1 MTEELLYKLIDHEI
15 QWLSYYGLREDR
27 ELLNENSNIYKD
39 VRSIGYTKRVIELT
53 LRCSPG
59 LITSDVAI
67 TKETKIEDLKQD
79 YFPRGENKFTPLEV
93 FFILYPERKM
103 EMIKRLIQEKI
114 EHKIFYDKKMIGN
127 GKN

>member
-39 VRSIGYTKRVIELT
+39 VRSIGYTKRVIELS

-59 LITSDVAI
+59 LITSYTPI

-79 YFPRGENKFTPLEV
+79 FFPRGENKFTPLEV
-93 FFILYPERKM
+93 FFIIFPERKK
-103 EMIKRLIQEKI
+103 EMIERLIPEKI
-114 EHKIFYDKKMIGN
+114 EHRVFYDKKMI
-127 GKN
+127 KNAEN

>member
-27 ELLNENSNIYKD
+27 ELLNENTDIYKD

-59 LITSDVAI
+59 LITSDSLI
-67 TKETKIEDLKQD
+67 TKETKIEDLKQVH
-79 YFPRGENKFTPLEV
+79 FPRGDNKYTPLEV
-93 FFILYPERKM
+93 FFILFPKRKI
-103 EMIKRLIQEKI
+103 EMIKRLIPEKI
-114 EHKIFYDKKMIGN
+114 EHKVFYDKNMIGN
-127 GKN
+127 GKS

>member
-27 ELLNENSNIYKD
+27 ERLNENSDIYKD

-59 LITSDVAI
+59 LITSDNPI
-67 TKETKIEDLKQD
+67 TNKTKIEELKQD
-79 YFPRGENKFTPLEV
+79 YFPRGENKYTPLEV
-93 FFILYPERKM
+93 LFIIHPEKKM
-103 EMIKRLIQEKI
+103 EMIERLIPKPI
-114 EHKIFYDKKMIGN
+114 ENKVFYDTKMV
-127 GKN
+127 K

>member
-39 VRSIGYTKRVIELT
+39 VRSIGYPKRVIELT

-79 YFPRGENKFTPLEV
+79 YFPRGDNKFTPLEV

-103 EMIKRLIQEKI
+103 EMIKRLIPEKI
-114 EHKIFYDKKMIGN
+114 EHKVFYDKKMIGN
-127 GKN
+127 GKS